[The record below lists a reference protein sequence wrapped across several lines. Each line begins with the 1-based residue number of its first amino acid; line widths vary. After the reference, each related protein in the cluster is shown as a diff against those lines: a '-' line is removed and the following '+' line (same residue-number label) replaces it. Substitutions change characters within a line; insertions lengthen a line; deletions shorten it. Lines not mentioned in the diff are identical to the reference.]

1 MASNPARLED
11 EARLR
16 AQFILGGVSL
26 VIWLLVAFSLS
37 VAWFVDEYTARP
49 IFVAGVVAFVVA
61 ALPWVAYRALTR
73 RLRRP

>member
-1 MASNPARLED
+1 MAGNPARLED

-16 AQFILGGVSL
+16 AQFILGGASL
-26 VIWLLVAFSLS
+26 VVWFLVAFSLS

-49 IFVAGVVAFVVA
+49 IFLAGGVAFVVA
-61 ALPWVAYRALTR
+61 AVPWVAYRPLAR